1 MLHDGRDWSRF
12 VTTYTGYL
20 ETRVS
25 ALLRR
30 VKGKT
35 PTVAAP
41 SFLAETA
48 ALIGDVTVGEES
60 SIWYGAVLRGD
71 DNPIRV
77 GRRSNIQDGTI
88 VHVSSKGLGTEI
100 GDEVSI
106 GHAAIIHACI
116 LEDRSFVGMG
126 ATVMD
131 GAVVESGAMVA
142 AGALVAPGKIV
153 RTGQLWMGNPGR
165 YARDLTEPEKQYLS
179 YVAAH
184 YWELAQEYL
193 AGD

>member
-1 MLHDGRDWSRF
+1 MP
-12 VTTYTGYL
+12 
-20 ETRVS
+20 
-25 ALLRR
+25 ALIRTLR
-30 VKGKT
+30 GHT
-35 PTVAAP
+35 PIVDEPA
-41 SFLAETA
+41 FLAETA
-48 ALIGDVTVGEES
+48 ALIGDVTVGAES

-71 DNPIRV
+71 DNPITV

-88 VHVSSKGLGTEI
+88 VHVSSTGQGTVI

-106 GHAAIIHACI
+106 GHAAIIHACT

-153 RTGQLWMGNPGR
+153 RAGQVWMGNPGR
-165 YARDLTEPEKQYLS
+165 HTRDLTEDEKKYLT
-179 YVAAH
+179 YVATH
-184 YWELAQEYL
+184 YWELAQDYL
-193 AGD
+193 GD

>member
-1 MLHDGRDWSRF
+1 M
-12 VTTYTGYL
+12 
-20 ETRVS
+20 ENQVS
-25 ALLRR
+25 ALIRR

-35 PTVAAP
+35 PSIAAP

-48 ALIGDVTVGEES
+48 VLIGDVTVGAES

-100 GDEVSI
+100 GDDVSI

-142 AGALVAPGKIV
+142 AGALVAPGKVV
-153 RTGQLWMGNPGR
+153 RSGQVWMGNPGR
-165 YARDLTEPEKQYLS
+165 HTRDLSAQEKQYLS
-179 YVAAH
+179 YVSAH

-193 AGD
+193 AEP

>member
-1 MLHDGRDWSRF
+1 MQ
-12 VTTYTGYL
+12 
-20 ETRVS
+20 
-25 ALLRR
+25 ALLRT

-35 PTVAAP
+35 PQVANPA
-41 SFLAETA
+41 FLAESA
-48 ALIGDVTVGEES
+48 VLIGNVTVGPES

-142 AGALVAPGKIV
+142 AGALIAPGKIV
-153 RTGQLWMGNPGR
+153 KSGQLWMGNPGR
-165 YARDLTEPEKQYLS
+165 YARDLTEKEKAYLA
-179 YVAAH
+179 YVAGH
-184 YWELAQEYL
+184 YWELAQDYL
-193 AGD
+193 